1 MRILTLESL
10 IFVTGGVGDRGAP
23 QDPRQHSLDHAQ
35 RQQQQQVREAYR
47 PASPLFNFW
56 K

>member
-10 IFVTGGVGDRGAP
+10 IFVTGGVGDRGNPPDRRLP
-23 QDPRQHSLDHAQ
+23 QLVEQLK
-35 RQQQQQVREAYR
+35 QQQPQPYR
-47 PASPLFNFW
+47 PVSPYFNFW

>member
-10 IFVTGGVGDRGAP
+10 IFVTGGVGDRGNPSDRRMP
-23 QDPRQHSLDHAQ
+23 QLVEQLKQH
-35 RQQQQQVREAYR
+35 QQQQPYR
-47 PASPLFNFW
+47 PVSPYFNFW